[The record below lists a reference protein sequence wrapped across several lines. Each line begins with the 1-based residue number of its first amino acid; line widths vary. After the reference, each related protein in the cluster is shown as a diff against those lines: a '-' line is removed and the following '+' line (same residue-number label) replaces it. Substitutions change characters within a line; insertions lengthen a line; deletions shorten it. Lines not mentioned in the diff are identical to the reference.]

1 MKFTIRI
8 KGNDMYKEKALAISK
23 EHGGKI
29 EVNSKIPIETM
40 EDLSIAYTPGVAEVS
55 REIHKDT
62 KKTYEYTSKKNLVAI
77 VTDGSAVLGLGNIG
91 PEAAIPVME
100 GKALLFK
107 RFANVDAVPIAL
119 NTQDTEE
126 IIKTVENL
134 APSFGGINLEDISAP
149 RCFEIERR
157 LSESLDIPVFH
168 DDQYGTAIV
177 VLAATYNALKL
188 ADKNLK
194 DSTIVVNGGG
204 AAGMAIIKLFR
215 KAGAEDIILVDSFGI
230 VSENNPDLQERHK
243 EIADV
248 TNKRKLSGN
257 LQNAL
262 VNADIFI
269 GASVPNA
276 LNKDWIQFMNEKP
289 IIFAMANPDPEI
301 LPDEAKKGGAY
312 IVGTGRSDFPNQ
324 INNVLAF
331 PGVFR
336 GALDMRV
343 SKITTDMMI
352 TAAKGLA
359 DAVPD
364 DKLSTEYIIP
374 EVFHPGLSEIVAQSI
389 REI

>member
-1 MKFTIRI
+1 
-8 KGNDMYKEKALAISK
+8 MYKEKALAISK